1 MLNFASI
8 QNFIMKKKFSEI
20 MSSLSL
26 EKIKSDRRIFVF
38 AVCLLI
44 ATGLWFL
51 NALSKDY
58 SATVN
63 YPVRFVNPPDELFLT
78 SNPPSRLE
86 LKVEAHGFSLL
97 RHKLSLSV
105 SPVVLD
111 LTSIWEEQGTAQNI
125 LTIQTQ
131 HLIGRISDQVSSE
144 ITINDIS
151 PQVLTFIFDSM
162 AVKNVPVNVNIKTEF
177 KPQFY
182 QNGEITTQPDS
193 IQLTGPASMLDTIQ
207 SLNTEKLEIKN
218 IDSDIERTAKILHPE
233 NTNINEEKVFVQIPV
248 ERFTEKEIT
257 VPVQVKNKP
266 QDLNIKLFPAQV
278 KISFLVGLN
287 KYENITAADF
297 NVYVDYNEADYD
309 TEMLEI
315 KIESKPSFIQM
326 LRISPQAVEF
336 LIEID

>member
-1 MLNFASI
+1 
-8 QNFIMKKKFSEI
+8 MKKKLSEI

-111 LTSIWEEQGTAQNI
+111 LTSIWEEEGTARNL

-131 HLIGRISDQVSSE
+131 NLIGRISDQVSSE
-144 ITINDIS
+144 IIIKDIS
-151 PQVLTFIFDSM
+151 PQVLTFIFDSL
-162 AVKNVPVNVNIKTEF
+162 AVKNVPVEVDIKTEF

-182 QNGEITTQPDS
+182 QNGKIITQPDS
-193 IQLTGPASMLDTIQ
+193 IQITGPALMLDTIQ
-207 SLNTEKLEIKN
+207 SLNTQNLEIKN
-218 IDSDIERTAKILHPE
+218 IDSDIERTVKILHPE
-233 NTNINEEKVFVQIPV
+233 NTNISKEKVLVKIPV

-257 VPVQVKNKP
+257 VPVQVRNKP
-266 QDLNIKLFPAQV
+266 EDLNIKLFPAQV
-278 KISFLVGLN
+278 KVSFLVGLSE
-287 KYENITAADF
+287 YENITAADF
-297 NVYVDYNEADYD
+297 KAFVDYNEADYD
-309 TEMLEI
+309 TETLEI
-315 KIESKPSFIQM
+315 NIESEPSFIQM

-336 LIEID
+336 LIETD

>member
-1 MLNFASI
+1 
-8 QNFIMKKKFSEI
+8 
-20 MSSLSL
+20 
-26 EKIKSDRRIFVF
+26 VF

-51 NALSKDY
+51 NSLSKDY

-78 SNPPSRLE
+78 SNPPSRLK

-111 LTSIWEEQGTAQNI
+111 LTSIWEEQGIAQNI

-131 HLIGRISDQVSSE
+131 NLIGRISDQVSSE

-151 PQVLTFIFDSM
+151 PKVLTFIFDSLT
-162 AVKNVPVNVNIKTEF
+162 VKNLPVNVNIKPQF

-193 IQLTGPASMLDTIQ
+193 IQITGPASVLDTIQ
-207 SLNTEKLEIKN
+207 SLNTETLEIKN
-218 IDSDIERTAKILHPE
+218 IDSDIERTVKIIHPK
-233 NTNINEEKVFVQIPV
+233 NTSIVEEKIFVKIPV

-257 VPVQVKNKP
+257 VPVLVKNKP
-266 QDLNIKLFPAQV
+266 QDLNIKLFPAEV
-278 KISFLVGLN
+278 KISFLVGLSE
-287 KYENITAADF
+287 YENITAADF
-297 NVYVDYNEADYD
+297 KAFVDYNEADYD
-309 TEMLEI
+309 TETLEI
-315 KIESKPSFIQM
+315 NIESRPSFIQM

-336 LIEID
+336 LIETD